1 MFFKERR
8 TGAYLVIILSV
19 LVTVLSIAM
28 IIMSCVLNASLSFLN
43 GNNSDLNTP
52 NNWKTFAVVILLLF
66 SSTAL
71 IVGISGLFCLCK
83 PCLEHRGWVIPFGIS
98 IMFSWVIF
106 SIMGFIIVA
115 LSTNGPDA
123 IQAFCDRQIQSD

>member
-8 TGAYLVIILSV
+8 TAAYLVIILSV

-28 IIMSCVLNASLSFLN
+28 IIMCCVFNSSLGFLN
-43 GNNSDLNTP
+43 GNYSDLNTP
-52 NNWKTFAVVILLLF
+52 NNWKVFAVVILLIF

-71 IVGISGLFCLCK
+71 IVGLSGLFCLCD
-83 PCLEHRGWVIPFGIS
+83 PCLKSRGWVIPFGVS

-106 SIMGFIIVA
+106 SLMGFIIVA
-115 LSTNGPDA
+115 LSSNGPDA
-123 IQAFCDRQIQSD
+123 I